1 MKRLALG
8 VLLLVAGQ
16 VMAEEIVVPA
26 EPFTGWSW
34 YNEPKKAPQ
43 KPEAIPQPQSPP
55 PSMPDLSKLSALE
68 QAKLLRGYT
77 MEALNR
83 AILYPTRE
91 NTATFLR
98 WQKFWTDRG
107 SMFSQSFA
115 AAQLSHPELDY
126 NLEYPHYNSMAPFV
140 QTRDQQ
146 ARESAVSKL
155 SQQYGLFYFY
165 RGSDPIDVQMAGVVS
180 DFAKSNGIS
189 LIPVSVDGQVAASLP
204 QSRPDSGQARTMN
217 ITHFP
222 ALFLVDPGSRNY
234 RALSY
239 GFMTQDDLS
248 KRFLNVSTGFKP
260 NS

>member
-1 MKRLALG
+1 MKRVLCGLLMTLASHT
-8 VLLLVAGQ
+8 VL
-16 VMAEEIVVPA
+16 AEEIVTPA

-34 YNEPKKAPQ
+34 YNEPKKPPEQSRKPQQPAPQ
-43 KPEAIPQPQSPP
+43 AI
-55 PSMPDLSKLSALE
+55 PDLSKMSPME
-68 QAKLLRGYT
+68 QARVLKGYT
-77 MEALNR
+77 QEALNR
-83 AILYPTRE
+83 AILFPSRE

-98 WQKFWTDRG
+98 WQKFWTDRA

-115 AAQLSHPELDY
+115 AAQLSHPDLDY
-126 NLEYPHYNSMAPFV
+126 NLEYPHYNSMAPFM

-146 ARESAVSKL
+146 TRQSAVEQL
-155 SQQYGLFYFY
+155 AQQYGLFYFY
-165 RGSDPIDVQMAGVVS
+165 RGSDPIDVQMAGVVA
-180 DFAKSNGIS
+180 DFAKTNGIS

-204 QSRPDSGQARTMN
+204 QSRPDTGQSRSMN

-222 ALFLVDPGSRNY
+222 ALFLVDPRSKNY

-248 KRFLNVSTGFKP
+248 KRFLNVANGFKP